1 MDTSAYVMIAFTLIF
16 SFFFSGIE
24 IAFLSANKLQIELQ
38 SKQGHRWGKIM
49 SWFIKRQ
56 SWFIGTTLIGN
67 TLALV
72 LFGIYMAELIEPWL
86 AANLPASVNDE
97 AVILTLQ
104 TLISTLLILF
114 TAEFLPKSLFLINPN
129 LMLTTLAIPFA
140 IAAFILAPL
149 TFSIV
154 YLSKLVIIHVLRIE
168 YSEEKPVFA
177 LTDLNNYLKSMMKV
191 RHDDEDIELDKKIF
205 HNALEFKTVR
215 IRDCMIPRTEV
226 TALEVE
232 EGMEK
237 LKEAFVQSG
246 HSKILIFK
254 DSIDNVIGYCHSS
267 ALFKKPQKIEDIL
280 TPIHIVQETMM
291 ANQLMVQLLKD
302 RKSMALVVDE
312 FGGTSGIVSM
322 EDVIEEIFGEI
333 EDEHDSDSLIEQ
345 KIDEHTYLLS
355 ARLEV
360 DYLNDT
366 YKWQLPKG
374 DYGTLGGLILS
385 YTEDFPD
392 EGETISIP
400 PYSFIIQ
407 KTENKLINTVKL
419 TVDNE
424 GREKS

>member
-1 MDTSAYVMIAFTLIF
+1 MDTSAYVMIGFTLIF

-129 LMLTTLAIPFA
+129 LMLATLAIPFA

-385 YTEDFPD
+385 YTEDFPE

>member
-1 MDTSAYVMIAFTLIF
+1 MDNSYILIALTLAF

-38 SKQGHRWGKIM
+38 GKQGVLWGRIM
-49 SWFIKRQ
+49 SYFLKRQ

-72 LFGIYMAELIEPWL
+72 LFGIYMAQLIEPWL
-86 AANLPASVNDE
+86 ASNLPQSINDE
-97 AVILTLQ
+97 VFILIFQ

-129 LMLTTLAIPFA
+129 LMLATLAVPFR
-140 IAAFILAPL
+140 IVYVILAPL

-154 YLSKLVIIHVLRIE
+154 YLSKIVIIHVLRIE

-177 LTDLNNYLKSMMKV
+177 LTDLNNYLKSMLKV
-191 RHDDEDIELDKKIF
+191 RHDDEDVGLDKKIF

-226 TALEVE
+226 TAIDVE
-232 EGMEK
+232 EGIDK
-237 LKEAFVQSG
+237 LTDAFIQSG
-246 HSKILIFK
+246 HSKIIVYK
-254 DSIDNVIGYCHSS
+254 ESIDNVIGYCHSS
-267 ALFKKPQKIEDIL
+267 TLFKKPQRIEDIL
-280 TPIHIVQETMM
+280 TPINIVQETMM
-291 ANQLMVQLLKD
+291 ANNLMVQLIKEQ
-302 RKSMALVVDE
+302 KSMALVVDE

-333 EDEHDSDSLIEQ
+333 EDEHDDDDLVEE
-345 KIDEHTYLLS
+345 KIDDNTYILS

-360 DYLNDT
+360 DYLNDH

-374 DYGTLGGLILS
+374 DYETLAGLILS
-385 YTEDFPD
+385 YTEDFPA
-392 EGETISIP
+392 EGETVAIP
-400 PYSFIIQ
+400 PYSFTIQ

-419 TVDNE
+419 TVDLESVE
-424 GREKS
+424 G

>member
-1 MDTSAYVMIAFTLIF
+1 METGPYVMIAVTLVF

-38 SKQGHRWGKIM
+38 GKQGFLWGRIM
-49 SWFIKRQ
+49 SYFIKRQ

-86 AANLPASVNDE
+86 ASNLPESINDE
-97 AVILTLQ
+97 VVVLILQ

-129 LMLTTLAIPFA
+129 LMLATLAVPFR
-140 IAAFILAPL
+140 IVYIILAPL

-154 YLSKLVIIHVLRIE
+154 YLSKIVIIHVLRIE

-177 LTDLNNYLKSMMKV
+177 LTDLNNYLKSMLKV
-191 RHDDEDIELDKKIF
+191 RHEDEDIELDKKIF

-226 TALEVE
+226 TSIDVE
-232 EGMEK
+232 EGIEK
-237 LKEAFVQSG
+237 LKDTFVQSG
-246 HSKILIFK
+246 HSKILIYK

-267 ALFKKPQKIEDIL
+267 ALFKKPQRIEEIL
-280 TPIHIVQETMM
+280 TPINIVQETMM
-291 ANQLMVQLLKD
+291 ANHLMVQLIKE
-302 RKSMALVVDE
+302 RKSIALVVDE

-333 EDEHDSDSLIEQ
+333 EDEHDDDDLIEQ
-345 KIDEHTYLLS
+345 KIDDNTFLVS

-360 DYLNDT
+360 DYLNDHF
-366 YKWQLPKG
+366 KWQLPTG
-374 DYGTLGGLILS
+374 DYETLGGLILS
-385 YTEDFPD
+385 YTEDFPQQGD
-392 EGETISIP
+392 TISIP
-400 PYSFIIQ
+400 PFSFVIQ
-407 KTENKLINTVKL
+407 KTDNKLINTVKVV
-419 TVDNE
+419 VDKDSL
-424 GREKS
+424 EK